1 MQLYIRDDLKHTLH
15 SLGHSLGGSLASLI
29 GATFGPPVVAFEAP
43 GEKVA
48 AARLHLPSPV
58 SLKCNLEL
66 ISDLF
71 NLISVYVN

>member
-1 MQLYIRDDLKHTLH
+1 M
-15 SLGHSLGGSLASLI
+15 ASLI